1 MPLPRSGPVRSEA
14 ARQAILR
21 AAADLLLER
30 GYDRLTIEGIATRAG
45 VGKQTIYRW
54 WSSRGEVVAEALF
67 EGLLLP
73 ERLTVPD
80 TGDIR
85 ADLRAWMSGLSAFL
99 DDERG
104 ESLVRSIVTAATQ
117 NADIAGHLAD
127 SFVATESLSARLTA
141 AIGTAPNLRPGLDVS
156 ALSDMILGALLVR
169 VLGHQ
174 RLDEATVDTLID
186 TVLGS

>member
-21 AAADLLLER
+21 AAADLLVER
-30 GYDRLTIEGIATRAG
+30 GYERLTIEGIAARAG

-54 WSSRGEVVAEALF
+54 WPSRGEIVAEALF

-85 ADLRAWMSGLSAFL
+85 ADLRAWMLGLSGFL

-104 ESLVRSIVTAATQ
+104 ESLVRSIITAATQ
-117 NADIAGHLAD
+117 NAEISGHLMD

-141 AIGTAPNLRPGLDVS
+141 ALGTVPNLPAGVDVGTV
-156 ALSDMILGALLVR
+156 SDMILGALLVR

-174 RLDEATVDTLID
+174 PLDAPTIDALVD
-186 TVLGS
+186 TVLGR

>member
-21 AAADLLLER
+21 AAADLLVER
-30 GYDRLTIEGIATRAG
+30 GYDGLTIEGIAARAG

-54 WSSRGEVVAEALF
+54 WTSRGEVVAEALF

-80 TGDIR
+80 SGDIR
-85 ADLRAWMSGLSAFL
+85 ADLRTWMTGLSAFL
-99 DDERG
+99 DDGRG
-104 ESLVRSIVTAATQ
+104 ETLVRSIITAATQ
-117 NADIAGHLAD
+117 NADIAGHLTD
-127 SFVATESLSARLTA
+127 SFVATESLSARLTTA
-141 AIGTAPNLRPGLDVS
+141 VGTVPNLTPGVDVG
-156 ALSDMILGALLVR
+156 AVSDMILGALLVR

-174 RLDEATVDTLID
+174 RLDDATIDALVDA
-186 TVLGS
+186 VVGR

>member
-21 AAADLLLER
+21 AAADLLVER
-30 GYDRLTIEGIATRAG
+30 GYDRLTIEGIAARAG

-54 WSSRGEVVAEALF
+54 WPSRGEVVAEALF

-73 ERLTVPD
+73 ERLAVPD

-85 ADLRAWMSGLSAFL
+85 ADLRTWMNGLSAFL

-104 ESLVRSIVTAATQ
+104 EGLVRSIITAATQ
-117 NADIAGHLAD
+117 NADIAGHLTD
-127 SFVATESLSARLTA
+127 SFVASESLSARLA
-141 AIGTAPNLRPGLDVS
+141 AAVGTVPNLSPGVDVGTV
-156 ALSDMILGALLVR
+156 SDLILGALVVR
-169 VLGHQ
+169 ILGHQ
-174 RLDEATVDTLID
+174 RLDAATVDTLVD
-186 TVLGS
+186 TVLGR